1 MISTMGADEGRETT
15 TRLARIPSFI
25 GGAWLN
31 RKYTRLTSSLILA
44 VIPIVV
50 FYSIVDFEDWSAG
63 FDPAAGFNRLVDD
76 LTLVGI
82 LVGIALFVFYPLA
95 REIYFRTTQ
104 PMAEALAG
112 LRVIGWPLVIL
123 VFCVKIWLYL
133 IVWLVSIPLG
143 ILGFLYHAITEA
155 SGNGYRMA

>member
-1 MISTMGADEGRETT
+1 MDADEGRATT
-15 TRLARIPSFI
+15 TRLASTLSFI

-31 RKYTRLTSSLILA
+31 RKYTRLVSSLILA
-44 VIPIVV
+44 VIPLVV

-76 LTLVGI
+76 LNLVGV
-82 LVGIALFVFYPLA
+82 LTGISLFVFYPLA

-112 LRVIGWPLVIL
+112 LRVIGLPLVIL
-123 VFCVKIWLYL
+123 VYLVKIWLYL

-143 ILGFLYHAITEA
+143 ILGFFYLAITEA